1 MGMSKDELEE
11 IKLKYLQE
19 RLILFFSEKLKK
31 FGSIYKSKALPSDEI
46 LVLSGGT
53 GPWSSLWGML
63 KRHEWLKKDIEDFRK
78 KEDSE
83 NLRKLK
89 IEFAELSME
98 IEKMGGFPIYEYC
111 YPKLE
116 FAYEKYNFKY
126 KVITETYPIIDGPTW
141 IKIVGIQEN
150 IKTDGNSYSH
160 KYFLDKELTHI
171 EKLKSQIIKKR
182 VKWLMER
189 I

>member
-31 FGSIYKSKALPSDEI
+31 FGSIFKRKTLPSDEI

-53 GPWSSLWGML
+53 GPWSPLANVL
-63 KRHEWLKKDIEDFRK
+63 RRYEELKKDIEYFRK
-78 KEDSE
+78 IG
-83 NLRKLK
+83 NLRKLEEFEELT
-89 IEFAELSME
+89 IE
-98 IEKMGGFPIYEYC
+98 IKRNGGFPIYEC
-111 YPKLE
+111 CDPKLE

-126 KVITETYPIIDGPTW
+126 KVITETYAVLDGPDV
-141 IKIVGIQEN
+141 IKIIGIQEN

-171 EKLKSQIIKKR
+171 EELKSQIIKKR